1 MPTNSPLAYG
11 TEWDTSIGERAISYL
26 LYKNAGAP
34 SNGVTLANV
43 APVGCLLVDTTVT
56 GSTTGFYQNTGT
68 TASPTWT
75 ALTTATGA
83 GTYTG
88 NFDGIIGANT
98 PAAATVTTLATSG
111 IVTMGSV
118 AAAVSAAG
126 TTRTNATALTKQF
139 NNVATVAASTAGVI
153 LPASAVGVPIFVWNS
168 GANNMNLYAA
178 GSDTIDGTAGVT
190 GVTLTKQKG
199 GMFMCI
205 ATNTYVSFA
214 AVNSA

>member
-1 MPTNSPLAYG
+1 MANSPLAYG

-88 NFDGIIGANT
+88 TF
-98 PAAATVTTLATSG
+98 S
-111 IVTMGSV
+111 GSV
-118 AAAVSAAG
+118 AAPVSAA
-126 TTRTNATALTKQF
+126 ATAIGSTAVNSFAIINPWTQ
-139 NNVATVAASTAGVI
+139 VTTAASTAVGVT
-153 LPASAVGVPIFVWNS
+153 LPASTAGASFRVSYSAGTAASIKVWPTS
-168 GANNMNLYAA
+168 TEQIDAGGAGTNQVITK
-178 GSDTIDGTAGVT
+178 GKTIDFICFVAGLWESHAM
-190 GVTLTKQKG
+190 GA
-199 GMFMCI
+199 
-205 ATNTYVSFA
+205 ATS
-214 AVNSA
+214 